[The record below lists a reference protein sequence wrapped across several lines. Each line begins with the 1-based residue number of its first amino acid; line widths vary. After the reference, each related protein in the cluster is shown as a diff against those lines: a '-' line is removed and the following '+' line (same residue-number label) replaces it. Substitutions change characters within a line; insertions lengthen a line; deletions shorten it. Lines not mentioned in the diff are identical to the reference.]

1 MGARSC
7 HHSSSP
13 SRKRPRRP
21 SATSR
26 QRPRGSQPAMIQ
38 PQPQH
43 QHQQGGHRLRRR
55 PLLRHHRLPLQR
67 LQQVYLPRLLLRGVL
82 FSPRAWPIS
91 PRGGTPRKG
100 PWPSSRMCTGY
111 DHELSPRDLRACIEL
126 LSTKTQKKCPLPGHL
141 CRALIPFLELV
152 VFFSVIPHCLDFS
165 YSTCPTVPLTSRR
178 ATCDARILQSAFP
191 THFDWGY
198 SRGRCDG
205 LWLSVEGR
213 GFRVEPVTSSD

>member
-13 SRKRPRRP
+13 SRKRPRRH
-21 SATSR
+21 SATSQ

-38 PQPQH
+38 PQ
-43 QHQQGGHRLRRR
+43 HQQGGHRLRRR
-55 PLLRHHRLPLQR
+55 PLPRHHRLPLQR
-67 LQQVYLPRLLLRGVL
+67 LQQVYLPRLLLREVL

-111 DHELSPRDLRACIEL
+111 DHELSPRDLRACLEL
-126 LSTKTQKKCPLPGHL
+126 LRTKTKKKKCPLPGHL

-152 VFFSVIPHCLDFS
+152 VFSVIPHCLDVS

-178 ATCDARILQSAFP
+178 ATCDACMLQNAFP
-191 THFDWGY
+191 THFAWGH
-198 SRGRCDG
+198 SRGRGDG

-213 GFRVEPVTSSD
+213 GFRVESVTRND